1 MPPWFDPSFKQV
13 DSYKPEFIHQGNW
26 QTRRAMTTIEK
37 GQVLKA
43 GSILGKKT
51 DSKKCVLCSAK
62 AADDKPIEDGS
73 EKPYAILQVD
83 VDATAKD
90 LTAPIYLAGAF
101 LGLDLTLGNG
111 HTIEAIE
118 DELRLLQIF
127 IEKGE
132 D

>member
-1 MPPWFDPSFKQV
+1 MSWFDPSFKKV
-13 DSYKPEFIHQGNW
+13 DTYTPEFIHQGNW
-26 QTRRAMTTIEK
+26 PTRRGIVTIEK

-43 GSILGKKT
+43 GSVLGKKT
-51 DSKKCVLCSAK
+51 ATQKCVLCAAK
-62 AADDKPIEDGS
+62 AQDESAIVDGS

-90 LTAPIYLAGAF
+90 ITAPIYKAGAF
-101 LGLDLTLGNG
+101 LGLDLTVGKG

-118 DELRLLQIF
+118 DDLWLRSIF